1 MEVNEHF
8 EHIFNA
14 VRECEATFAY
24 SSMNSTLIKLNQL
37 PKIPPLE
44 EYNSRI

>member
-24 SSMNSTLIKLNQL
+24 SSFFRGKC
-37 PKIPPLE
+37 K
-44 EYNSRI
+44 SRIVSHNEAR